1 MKSHSTLFIR
11 LVTSVI
17 VLSLLIIPLNGIS
30 LWRYG
35 YGLTGELSPTLLMVA
50 LFWFFRPTS
59 FASWIGKEI
68 SGFNL
73 IILTSLFLGIYWTTL
88 IERGDWDLYSWG
100 FQPWEILFFLG
111 LFVIL
116 RGRDY
121 PGITLILTI
130 DLSSYGLHLL
140 ASDNLLDYL
149 FDPILT
155 LVFLV
160 TLFKR
165 LALLFRNR
173 LRALTTQAESGFRN

>member
-1 MKSHSTLFIR
+1 MKSHSTLIIR

-59 FASWIGKEI
+59 FASWIGKEV

-88 IERGDWDLYSWG
+88 IGRGDWEIYSWG

-111 LFVIL
+111 LFVIFL
-116 RGRDY
+116 GRDY
-121 PGITLILTI
+121 PGITLILTM
-130 DLSSYGLHLL
+130 DLISYGLHLL
-140 ASDNLLDYL
+140 ASDNLWDYL

-155 LVFLV
+155 LVFMV
-160 TLFKR
+160 TLSIR

-173 LRALTTQAESGFRN
+173 LRALITHTGSGFRN